1 MENQQAG
8 QMDWTKQVKNA
19 WNDRELKKQYDM
31 ILGKAANNVT
41 LTEEE
46 LVAISKVTAEHPD
59 RDLPKELLS
68 YINSKYPEHA
78 RYIQGQGKTIYDGLA
93 LIYASSKLS
102 KKENKFIL
110 TIPLQKQ
117 VRN

>member
-1 MENQQAG
+1 
-8 QMDWTKQVKNA
+8 
-19 WNDRELKKQYDM
+19 M

-78 RYIQGQGKTIYDGLA
+78 RYIQAT
-93 LIYASSKLS
+93 
-102 KKENKFIL
+102 KER
-110 TIPLQKQ
+110 QYMMD
-117 VRN
+117 